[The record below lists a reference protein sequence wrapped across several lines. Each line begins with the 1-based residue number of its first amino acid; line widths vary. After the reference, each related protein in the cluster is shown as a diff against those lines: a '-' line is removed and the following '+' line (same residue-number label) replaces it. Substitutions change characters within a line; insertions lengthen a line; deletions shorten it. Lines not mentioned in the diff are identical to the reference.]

1 MYYYDKDKRGN
12 MSDPIVSKNAIAT
25 HRKPMIS
32 AVSGRRTL
40 TRPVGGQT
48 MLNKKEEIVVKRTA
62 AQQIDMAKQVK
73 VRMQQ
78 QRMAEAQAQAEQP
91 RQTAAEIKNE
101 AIQKAI
107 ASVAKA
113 ETKKNSKIP
122 HIHFGWKRTLLAL
135 TCTAIAIF
143 AIVYFVNLNAPNV
156 SLKVAAMQSGI
167 EATYPAYVPRGYNL
181 SDITSE
187 KGKIVLNFSDTATG
201 DSFSLTEENSVWD
214 SNALLNNYVREEY
227 GEDYTV
233 IKEQGLTIYVSNS
246 DATWVNR
253 GIIYKLQT
261 KQGSLTK
268 KQIKTIAVSL

>member
-1 MYYYDKDKRGN
+1 
-12 MSDPIVSKNAIAT
+12 
-25 HRKPMIS
+25 
-32 AVSGRRTL
+32 
-40 TRPVGGQT
+40 
-48 MLNKKEEIVVKRTA
+48 
-62 AQQIDMAKQVK
+62 
-73 VRMQQ
+73 
-78 QRMAEAQAQAEQP
+78 
-91 RQTAAEIKNE
+91 
-101 AIQKAI
+101 
-107 ASVAKA
+107 
-113 ETKKNSKIP
+113 
-122 HIHFGWKRTLLAL
+122 
-135 TCTAIAIF
+135 
-143 AIVYFVNLNAPNV
+143 
-156 SLKVAAMQSGI
+156 MQSGI

-227 GEDYTV
+227 GEDYIV